1 MEIFILQEKV
11 HKKILYNKFQIWCH
25 TLLTNTFSMYII
37 ITVNGTSVPYRE
49 EKQMRTKNEE
59 TMLKIIEFINGKFF
73 TNREMPSVQEIA
85 DHIGMAK
92 SSTSRYLSTMEERGM
107 ISKTGSYY
115 GIETTSMKKASRSLQ
130 ELPIVGDIACGT
142 PILAEQNIESYLTI
156 SGNFLGAGNYFV
168 LKAKGESMINAGIED
183 GDYVVIRQQPSAEE
197 GQIVVAMVEDG
208 EATLKR
214 YYKDKRRKKVRLHPE
229 NDDMEDMFFD
239 NIAIQGVAVKVIKN
253 LEN

>member
-1 MEIFILQEKV
+1 
-11 HKKILYNKFQIWCH
+11 
-25 TLLTNTFSMYII
+25 
-37 ITVNGTSVPYRE
+37 
-49 EKQMRTKNEE
+49 MRSKNENIMQE
-59 TMLKIIEFINGKFF
+59 IIDYINLRFF
-73 TNREMPSVQEIA
+73 NDRTVPSVQEIA
-85 DHIGMAK
+85 DKVGFDK
-92 SSTSRYLSTMEERGM
+92 SNVSRYLKTMEERGM
-107 ISKTGSYY
+107 ITRTGSYY
-115 GIETTSMKKASRSLQ
+115 GIETVSMKKSMGNIKQ
-130 ELPIVGDIACGT
+130 LPIVGDIACGT

-156 SGNFLGAGNYFV
+156 SGDFLGTGNFFV
-168 LKAKGESMINAGIED
+168 LMAKGQSMINANIED

-239 NIAIQGVAVKVIKN
+239 NIEIQGVAVKVIKN